1 MEEKITALQK
11 ENKRLETA
19 INELSV
25 LNDVATAIS
34 STQPIESVI
43 EQIILRC
50 IKHLRVEQG
59 TVQLLSKNENE
70 QNFQTMIRKQDSSK
84 VVLPYRLDSQLIGW
98 MLKNK
103 RPLMVND
110 IFNDDRFKLTKHD
123 QIPFK
128 SLLSAPMMV
137 KGKLIGLLTIFNKKN
152 SEQFLEEDKRLLS
165 IIAAQS
171 AQIIE
176 NARLYEEEKMLLSL
190 KEEMRVAKEIQM
202 NLLPKKNPQIKNYSI
217 KAVSIPAKEVG
228 GDYYDFINFDS
239 GKLGFCVG
247 DISGKGIPAA
257 MLMSNLQAAIRSTS
271 LVQLDCAKCVEITN
285 KLLYNTTESH
295 RFATLFYG
303 VLDPEN
309 HTVEYCNGGHD
320 QPILIRKNSSHSGL
334 EATGMLVG
342 IFEETTFGKSSLQL
356 EPGEQLF
363 IYTDGVTEAMN
374 RNEEEFGM
382 EKMIS
387 ILEKEKDKSTDELL
401 ERLIKEIQ
409 NHAAGQQQSDDITMM
424 LIKRE
429 K

>member
-1 MEEKITALQK
+1 MEEKLTALQK

-34 STQPIESVI
+34 STQSVESVI
-43 EQIILRC
+43 EQIVLRC
-50 IKHLRVEQG
+50 IKHLKVEQG
-59 TVQLLSKNENE
+59 TVQLLSEQESE

-103 RPLMVND
+103 RPLLVND

-123 QIPFK
+123 EIPFK

-137 KGKLIGLLTIFNKKN
+137 KGKLTGLLTIFNKKN
-152 SEQFLEEDKRLLS
+152 DEHFIEEDKRLLS

-190 KEEMRVAKEIQM
+190 KEEMRLAHDIQM
-202 NLLPKKNPQIKNYSI
+202 NLLPKDSPKIENYSI
-217 KAVSIPAKEVG
+217 QALSIPAKEVG
-228 GDYYDFINFDS
+228 GDYFDFINFES

-285 KLLYNTTESH
+285 KLLYNTTESN

-303 VLDPEN
+303 VLDSNN

-320 QPILIRKNSSHSGL
+320 QPIIIKRNASHSGL
-334 EATGMLVG
+334 DSTGLIVG
-342 IFEETTFGKSSLQL
+342 VFEETTFGKAIVKL
-356 EPGEQLF
+356 EPGDQLF

-374 RNEEEFGM
+374 PNDEEFGM
-382 EKMIS
+382 DKMIS
-387 ILEKEKDKSTDELL
+387 VLEHNKEKNTEEILESLSIAIREHT
-401 ERLIKEIQ
+401 
-409 NHAAGQQQSDDITMM
+409 AGQPQSDDITMM
-424 LIKRE
+424 MIKRE